1 MTIKI
6 TAKLH
11 FLFGTAKWNGILFT
25 ELYTGADENL
35 VIIGRRFLFILQI
48 NSLIFLMS
56 NHRAYY
62 QKIFLKQPKIQ
73 DLHSRLAKKV

>member
-25 ELYTGADENL
+25 ELYTGADENV
-35 VIIGRRFLFILQI
+35 VIVGRLDFCDRQQFLQI
-48 NSLIFLMS
+48 IHFLPKV
-56 NHRAYY
+56 NK
-62 QKIFLKQPKIQ
+62 KI
-73 DLHSRLAKKV
+73 AKCQSE